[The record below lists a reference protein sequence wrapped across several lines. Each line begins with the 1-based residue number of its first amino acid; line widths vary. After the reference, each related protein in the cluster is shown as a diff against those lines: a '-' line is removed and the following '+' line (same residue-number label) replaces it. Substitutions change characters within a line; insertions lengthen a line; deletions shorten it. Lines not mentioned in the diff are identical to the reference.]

1 MNSAFKKHSPIF
13 VRNLPQSLFKFQ
25 SDYRKSTINFREASV
40 KVWSNLNKWNLQ
52 RLVTDGFSE
61 VSQRNDSTWEC
72 QFCFDPDS

>member
-40 KVWSNLNKWNLQ
+40 KVWSNLSKWNLEVGN
-52 RLVTDGFSE
+52 RRFLRSVSE
-61 VSQRNDSTWEC
+61 K
-72 QFCFDPDS
+72 